1 MMWQQRGISLEER
14 QEWLEEFLLHVMGEL
29 DVNDEVVAEKAYA
42 APAGLEVERD
52 MIGLRGAWGERQ
64 SARKV
69 LVIGPGE
76 ATRIDGPLL
85 TKLIEGGVVSHDAV
99 VDGLDLLGEAEV
111 RKGIDVRIGDVREM
125 AEKHPDWRG
134 KKQLIIGSGSALTNM
149 DLARVQAGYWK
160 NLADV
165 ADEGAIL
172 LLDEAM
178 MEPVSKQNRRVNQTT
193 IMQQDVPS
201 VVGEVPVNSEYWRE
215 DVDKP
220 SDVGARIIPLVEKL
234 AMARANGWRCVN
246 LPKIGTGEWWDLMA
260 LISDRDELE
269 RATLER
275 RDAMETPFYL
285 AGEKEDGLVA
295 RATLIFEKIGIDEND
310 DVGMQMIN
318 NISALM
324 QKEDPLRVVEEIEE

>member
-1 MMWQQRGISLEER
+1 
-14 QEWLEEFLLHVMGEL
+14 
-29 DVNDEVVAEKAYA
+29 
-42 APAGLEVERD
+42 
-52 MIGLRGAWGERQ
+52 
-64 SARKV
+64 
-69 LVIGPGE
+69 
-76 ATRIDGPLL
+76 
-85 TKLIEGGVVSHDAV
+85 
-99 VDGLDLLGEAEV
+99 
-111 RKGIDVRIGDVREM
+111 
-125 AEKHPDWRG
+125 
-134 KKQLIIGSGSALTNM
+134 LTNM